1 MKHVSWDEAAKASEE
16 LAQKVAASGFNPEFI
31 VGITLGGL
39 IPLTLIAK
47 HLEVSEV
54 LTIYAK
60 SYDKLEQKELVIK
73 YRPNVDL
80 RNKRVLLVDE
90 IADSGETLRAVSKI
104 FVDEYGADLKTA
116 VLVKKNSC
124 PIEPD
129 FWIIPTDEWVA
140 FPWDEKVTA

>member
-1 MKHVSWDEAAKASEE
+1 MKHISWDEAVEASEA
-16 LAQKVAASGFNPEFI
+16 LADKVASSGFKPDFI

-47 HLEVSEV
+47 RLALSDV

-60 SYDKLEQKELVIK
+60 SYNKFEQKELVVK

-80 RNKRVLLVDE
+80 KNKRVLLVDE
-90 IADSGETLRAVSKI
+90 IADSGETLRAISKI
-104 FVDEYGADLKTA
+104 FTDEYGADLKTA

-140 FPWDEKVTA
+140 FPWDETIS